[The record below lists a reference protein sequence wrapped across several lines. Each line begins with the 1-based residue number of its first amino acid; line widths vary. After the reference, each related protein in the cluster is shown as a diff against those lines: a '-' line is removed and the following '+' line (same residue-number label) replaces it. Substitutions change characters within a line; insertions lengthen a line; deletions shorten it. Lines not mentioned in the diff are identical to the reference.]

1 MLILI
6 IVIII
11 VATVLLIINILNQKT
26 DDADSTTTTTTQ
38 VEITTELETTE
49 PETTEPEESY
59 DDLYYD
65 CLNKIYKEYGQDA
78 RYAFY
83 DFNKDGI
90 DELIVSYGKCDL
102 EWMNEVYIIND
113 GKIYSAGTFGKP
125 SSFYIDEN
133 DEGIYAIWSKQGC
146 GLIQHITMEEG
157 DNQITVEGTE
167 SQDYSSYES
176 NEPLEKNVWAN
187 LKHLNTDTQY
197 NDDNSRHSR
206 MYMAA
211 IGFNTKDI
219 ELAHGG
225 ISFGTFL
232 GHISENIS
240 SITPNGFS
248 FGVFSRYKYNIFDV
262 TGLINNGSIN
272 KNSYQTEL
280 NQSWINAALDAS
292 MNIRLSDIL
301 LIKPRVYVG
310 YTKVST
316 DKDLKIYNDTISA
329 KDFEFVNFVP
339 SAEIYTRLDKDFY
352 ASISAK
358 YVSIDGNTDKN
369 VYANSTFIGKT
380 SSQNYAE
387 LGLNL
392 EYDINPVI
400 LTGGIRKQ
408 FEGFDGWVGD
418 ISIKYTF

>member
-1 MLILI
+1 MYKSKLFLTSIALAGLFGISGTAHATHLYTSNISAMNINMLSEQMMSY
-6 IVIII
+6 
-11 VATVLLIINILNQKT
+11 THQGENISDFIPVKYGIMTRL
-26 DDADSTTTTTTQ
+26 D
-38 VEITTELETTE
+38 
-49 PETTEPEESY
+49 
-59 DDLYYD
+59 
-65 CLNKIYKEYGQDA
+65 EYGD
-78 RYAFY
+78 
-83 DFNKDGI
+83 NGI
-90 DELIVSYGKCDL
+90 R
-102 EWMNEVYIIND
+102 
-113 GKIYSAGTFGKP
+113 
-125 SSFYIDEN
+125 
-133 DEGIYAIWSKQGC
+133 
-146 GLIQHITMEEG
+146 
-157 DNQITVEGTE
+157 TE
-167 SQDYSSYES
+167 KTLLES

-211 IGFNTKDI
+211 VGFNTKDI

-248 FGVFSRYKYNIFDV
+248 FGVFSRYKYNIFDI

-380 SSQNYAE
+380 SPQNYAE